1 MYVLGLYS
9 DGDYFKVSLISKRR
23 GKIRIEFIKEF
34 KKSIDNL
41 NALKRILEK
50 KTSFFHP
57 TIEIV
62 SALPSEE
69 VFLRKFMIPLTGDRK
84 VRKALEFQLS
94 SDELYS
100 EEDRYFVPLLKRKG
114 KETEVNLY
122 GYTKEAMEG
131 HLQDVKTL
139 GIDSE
144 WVSTV
149 SRALERFVQF
159 FAIQTESFFL
169 FHLGWES
176 SSMMYFSEGEMK
188 KETSFKIGLKNIID
202 AVQKD
207 QVILDS
213 VDMHKMQELFIEAI
227 EENKETHATEVFF
240 EVEREI
246 SRAWTYIMESEKIAL
261 GVNKILFT
269 GYAEFSRELKPY
281 LPPLDL
287 EEIKLL
293 PHLEFSVSQ
302 LSSYAIEIGLALDR
316 VVSDKQTLQLGEGRF
331 IPFAQKKK
339 AKKYLS
345 RYVGLSLLSSLMIF
359 FMLNTC
365 FIKKELKLKKRYE
378 SAVFSIDGLEGD
390 KKRKISY
397 TPKGMLETKKA
408 LAGVIKGQKL
418 KDKIGKGP
426 TPFASLEK
434 FLTSSQFEQYYV
446 DEISYEVVKG
456 PDDANPLQEYIVDVT
471 ISFNNPGKT
480 CLDLFKEQLIHPD
493 TKLHFVEEPR
503 ISQTGDMAVI
513 NMKVSG

>member
-57 TIEIV
+57 SIEIV

-69 VFLRKFMIPLTGDRK
+69 VFLRKLMIPLPGDRN

-94 SDELYS
+94 SDELYL

-122 GYTKEAMEG
+122 CYTKEAMEG

-159 FAIQTESFFL
+159 FAIQTGSFFL

-188 KETSFKIGLKNIID
+188 KESSFKIGLKNIID

-207 QVILDS
+207 QIILDS
-213 VDMHKMQELFIEAI
+213 VDMTKMQELFIEAI
-227 EENKETHATEVFF
+227 EENKESHATAVFF

-246 SRAWTYIMESEKIAL
+246 SRAWTYIMESEKTSA
-261 GVNKILFT
+261 GANKILFT

-287 EEIKLL
+287 EEIKLS

-331 IPFAQKKK
+331 IPFAQKEK
-339 AKKYLS
+339 AKKYLN
-345 RYVGLSLLSSLMIF
+345 RYLGLSLMSAMMIF
-359 FMLNTC
+359 LMLNTC
-365 FIKKELKLKKRYE
+365 FMKKKLHLKNRYE
-378 SAVFSIDGLEGD
+378 SAVVAIDHLEGE

-426 TPFASLEK
+426 MPFARVAK
-434 FLTSSQFEQYYV
+434 FLASCQFEQYQV
-446 DEISYEVVKG
+446 DEVSYEVVKS
-456 PDDANPLQEYIVDVT
+456 PDESSPLQEYIVDVT
-471 ISFNNPGKT
+471 ITFNSPGKSS
-480 CLDLFKEQLIHPD
+480 LDLFKEKSMHPD
-493 TKLHFVEEPR
+493 TRLNFVEEPVV
-503 ISQTGDMAVI
+503 SQIGDKVVI